1 MINHFPY
8 MAQPS
13 VDSGES
19 MVSGSFIF
27 NQLPLKVKAQLK
39 NKQMSMQPSEHAYQ
53 NFDIHY
59 DGCSVDSG
67 WQPPDSSTQMFL
79 DSYNIS
85 KCKNSPKANKSNS
98 VPGMTPFSN
107 ETMGSNSR
115 AHYNS
120 NVGSRQKI
128 VNKSTLNYNVS
139 QNSKRTLSND
149 FYVEQE
155 NNSRAINNNE
165 QSVSQ
170 QISIRKKI
178 NDQNYAS
185 SKQTAQAGRIK
196 NKSNLNFFEDEPRL
210 NTLSPIPR
218 RLGAILPH
226 QDLDN
231 FSGMYDQM
239 PALNSISQQDT
250 QVNLADKSD
259 ISSNFNASQGSS
271 NMQNV
276 QKRKS

>member
-19 MVSGSFIF
+19 LVSGSFIF
-27 NQLPLKVKAQLK
+27 NQLPLKVKAQMK
-39 NKQMSMQPSEHAYQ
+39 NKQPSMQPSEHAYQ
-53 NFDIHY
+53 NLDIHY
-59 DGCSVDSG
+59 DGCSVDSA
-67 WQPPDSSTQMFL
+67 WQPPESSNQAFL

-85 KCKNSPKANKSNS
+85 KCKNSPRADKSNS
-98 VPGMTPFSN
+98 VPGMTPFN
-107 ETMGSNSR
+107 ERIIANPKVQ
-115 AHYNS
+115 YNS
-120 NVGSRQKI
+120 NVGSRLKI

-149 FYVEQE
+149 FYGDQE

-170 QISIRKKI
+170 QISIRKKLSE
-178 NDQNYAS
+178 QNYAS
-185 SKQTAQAGRIK
+185 FKQTAQAGRIK
-196 NKSNLNFFEDEPRL
+196 HKSNLNFFEDEPRL

-226 QDLDN
+226 
-231 FSGMYDQM
+231 
-239 PALNSISQQDT
+239 
-250 QVNLADKSD
+250 
-259 ISSNFNASQGSS
+259 
-271 NMQNV
+271 
-276 QKRKS
+276 